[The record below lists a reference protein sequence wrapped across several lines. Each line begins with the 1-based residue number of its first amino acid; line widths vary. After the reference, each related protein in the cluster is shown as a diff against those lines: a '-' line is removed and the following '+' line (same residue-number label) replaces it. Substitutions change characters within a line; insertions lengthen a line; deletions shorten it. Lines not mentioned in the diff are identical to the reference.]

1 MADARYFLMFD
12 EADGRLWKIPE
23 SSVVC
28 VCSDQKMPVFPVEE
42 WREHVCEAR
51 RDIMAFMSSD
61 VCYRT
66 MGDFGVHVV
75 FEGVQSNTEK
85 AYVYTCIVN
94 VQTMRSTRFV
104 WALSYAGHAHAFSAH
119 DDFDLEMFPPISK
132 TAAMNQQQSWQELEQ
147 VGRERMPRPRTIL
160 GASPV
165 EGEEWGTILGPGE
178 RRFFV
183 DCCTSTTQYR
193 NSTEEFGK
201 FLNGL
206 KCRKEKNPVRVLF
219 ESNMQRY
226 QEFCQ
231 QNMKRD
237 VDMDANSLNCNRI
250 RSVLG
255 DAVIGTKWADAV
267 GRKRKFA
274 HALAFEESKPTAVSF
289 GSLPQ
294 EVVELILGR
303 VVDDAICNPDVRLA
317 SRDLGRLAL
326 TCRQFNR
333 TVFHYSAD
341 KISDAVK
348 CVSFFVATGEARS
361 REDVLGRFLSLGG
374 PNVLPYVSYCFFGC
388 SPTTLLALQRNTLHE
403 FLAKRSASALSCDV
417 CSERAEQGIANATAM
432 GGESLPP
439 LDEPQ
444 IVAELLGETAL

>member
-23 SSVVC
+23 SSVAC
-28 VCSDQKMPVFPVEE
+28 VCSDQQIPLFPIDK
-42 WREHVCEAR
+42 WREYVCEAR

-85 AYVYTCIVN
+85 TYVYTCIVN
-94 VQTMRSTRFV
+94 VQTMRSTRFA
-104 WALSYAGHAHAFSAH
+104 WPLSYAGHAHAFSLRN
-119 DDFDLEMFPPISK
+119 DSDLEPFQPISK
-132 TAAMNQQQSWQELEQ
+132 TAAMSQQQTWQDLQ
-147 VGRERMPRPRTIL
+147 SVGRERMPRPHTIL

-165 EGEEWGTILGPGE
+165 EGEEWRTILSPGE

-193 NSTEEFGK
+193 NAAEEFDK

-206 KCRKEKNPVRVLF
+206 KCRKENNPVRVLF

-226 QEFCQ
+226 QAVCQ
-231 QNMKRD
+231 NNMKRD
-237 VDMDANSLNCNRI
+237 VDMDANSSNCNRI

-255 DAVIGTKWADAV
+255 DAVIGTRWADEV

-274 HALAFEESKPTAVSF
+274 HALAFEESKSTAVSF

-303 VVDDAICNPDVRLA
+303 VVDNAICNPDVRLA

-333 TVFHYSAD
+333 TVFHYSKA

-348 CVSFFVATGEARS
+348 CVSFFVETGEARS
-361 REDVLGRFLSLGG
+361 KEDVLGRFLSLGG
-374 PNVLPYVSYCFFGC
+374 PNVVPYLSYCFFGC
-388 SPTTLLALQRNTLHE
+388 SPTTLLDLRCNTLHE

-417 CSERAEQGIANATAM
+417 CSERAEQGIAKATAM
-432 GGESLPP
+432 GGESSPP

-444 IVAELLGETAL
+444 IVADLLSETTL